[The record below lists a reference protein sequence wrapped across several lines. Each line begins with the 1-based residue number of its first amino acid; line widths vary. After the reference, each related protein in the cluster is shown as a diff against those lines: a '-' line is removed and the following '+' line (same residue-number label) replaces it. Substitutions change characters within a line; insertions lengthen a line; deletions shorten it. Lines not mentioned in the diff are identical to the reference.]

1 MEAKD
6 MPGAFDAISRALLNQ
21 NKVCDRLEGQLDD
34 AHKQIRELTQEN
46 EVLRERFRRL
56 INEEKME

>member
-1 MEAKD
+1 